1 MDDDI
6 DVFAELGV
14 EPSSPTTN
22 SMDEDLLGLL
32 ADAPQASQED
42 PLAALVEE
50 DEADAF
56 TVQPEAHAPSSDTG
70 AKSTATPSSDLP
82 RTRTLSTEMVGKVIA
97 LLVQRGLAVDPRRLG
112 LPSDAALEVA
122 HVDVQQDGDVLIA
135 RAQATLNG
143 VAMHPFAAVTMEE
156 GGWSAMAPP
165 QALPEG
171 WHAMHDVLAKALME
185 GAQQLDEA
193 VGGAATQT

>member
-14 EPSSPTTN
+14 EPPAPATN
-22 SMDEDLLGLL
+22 SVDDDVLGLL
-32 ADAPQASQED
+32 ADAPQATQED
-42 PLAALVEE
+42 PLAALVED

-56 TVQPEAHAPSSDTG
+56 TVQPEARAPASEVN
-70 AKSTATPSSDLP
+70 TPSATVHS
-82 RTRTLSTEMVGKVIA
+82 TRTLSTEMVGKVIA

-112 LPSDAALEVA
+112 LPSDAVLDVA
-122 HVDVQQDGDVLIA
+122 HVDVQQDDDVLIA
-135 RAQATLNG
+135 RAQARLNG
-143 VAMHPFAAVTMEE
+143 VAMHPFAAVRMSNNSWTT
-156 GGWSAMAPP
+156 MAPP
-165 QALPEG
+165 EALPEA

-193 VGGAATQT
+193 VGRSVTPA

>member
-14 EPSSPTTN
+14 EPPAPATN
-22 SMDEDLLGLL
+22 SVDEDLLGLL

-42 PLAALVEE
+42 PLAALVED

-56 TVQPEAHAPSSDTG
+56 TVQPEAHAPASEADTSSPTV
-70 AKSTATPSSDLP
+70 PS
-82 RTRTLSTEMVGKVIA
+82 TRTLSTEMVGKVIA

-112 LPSDAALEVA
+112 LPSEAALEVA
-122 HVDVQQDGDVLIA
+122 HVDVEQDGDLLVA
-135 RAQATLNG
+135 RAQTSLNG
-143 VAMHPFAAVTMEE
+143 VAMHPFAAVVMNDS
-156 GGWSAMAPP
+156 GWTTMAPP
-165 QALPEG
+165 EALPEA

-193 VGGAATQT
+193 VGGSVAQA

>member
-14 EPSSPTTN
+14 EPSSPTSTAG
-22 SMDEDLLGLL
+22 DEDLLGLL
-32 ADAPQASQED
+32 ADAPQAGQED
-42 PLAALVEE
+42 PLAALIEE

-56 TVQPEAHAPSSDTG
+56 TVQPEPSTPTSEPVTTPPSAPAAD
-70 AKSTATPSSDLP
+70 PP
-82 RTRTLSTEMVGKVIA
+82 RTLSTEMVGKVIA

-112 LPSDAALEVA
+112 LPSNAALDVA

-143 VAMHPFAAVTMEE
+143 EAMHPFAAVTMGEH
-156 GGWSAMAPP
+156 GWTAMAPP

-193 VGGAATQT
+193 VGGSVAQV